1 MIIECEHCN
10 TKFRLDDS
18 RIKPNGVKVRCTKC
32 QNVFIVTPP
41 PPPDEVQVEE
51 IFGVHTAFDGK
62 PPVSFAPTPTEGGGE
77 DGTEEPRA
85 VDDGRAEAPDLSFS
99 EPDFGSLIA
108 SKEAPEDEGA
118 VKRPAGVDEGAFGD
132 DAQWFDMAKGEGEGL
147 SGNAPSF
154 NTKPMPPMPDDGLFP
169 SFDDE
174 PAEEEKVDI
183 EPPSPPSE
191 HEADLTDAPVKA
203 GEEKAPAPATDG
215 FDFGFDGEEKE
226 EAEEPA
232 ASDEERAAREEF
244 TLTPPPASR
253 PSDEK
258 VIPFSAGYNK
268 NGRPAAKSAQKTEE
282 DGKFEDL
289 FTRTLSEAPK
299 EHPEDLGIDA
309 GDFEDEE
316 GPRAEPAGA
325 RAYAAP
331 GGKGLLLAALI
342 FIIGG
347 GAIYFSGI
355 IDILARMLAPSS
367 HSASSAVEI
376 ESISGYMAENKN
388 FGKFFVIEA
397 RIKNTSDEAQP
408 IKTITGVA
416 YNGRGKAIATRSVSA
431 GRVASP
437 EDLKN
442 LTKQDL
448 LNQFRDSSG
457 GVIPPRGTV
466 PVMVPFTEMPAGM
479 AEYGINIVRD

>member
-41 PPPDEVQVEE
+41 PPPEEAQVEE
-51 IFGVHTAFDGK
+51 ILGVHAAFDGK
-62 PPVSFAPTPTEGGGE
+62 PPASFAPTPPERGAE

-85 VDDGRAEAPDLSFS
+85 VDDGRAEAPDLSFGD
-99 EPDFGSLIA
+99 PDFGSLIG
-108 SKEAPEDEGA
+108 SKEATEDEGA
-118 VKRPAGVDEGAFGD
+118 MKRPEGLDEGAPG
-132 DAQWFDMAKGEGEGL
+132 APWFEMTKGEGEGEGL
-147 SGNAPSF
+147 FEGAPASGG
-154 NTKPMPPMPDDGLFP
+154 KPLPDDGLFP

-174 PAEEEKVDI
+174 PEEEEKAGI
-183 EPPSPPSE
+183 NPPGSPSE
-191 HEADLTDAPVKA
+191 HGTDITADAPVEA
-203 GEEKAPAPATDG
+203 GEEKAPVGGG
-215 FDFGFDGEEKE
+215 FDFGFEGEE
-226 EAEEPA
+226 EAEES
-232 ASDEERAAREEF
+232 ASGGEEQAAREEGF
-244 TLTPPPASR
+244 TLTPPPQSASR

-268 NGRPAAKSAQKTEE
+268 NGRPASKSAQKPEG

-299 EHPEDLGIDA
+299 EPPEDLGL
-309 GDFEDEE
+309 GDDDFDEDEE
-316 GPRAEPAGA
+316 GQPRAEPAGA

-355 IDILARMLAPSS
+355 IDTLARMLAPSGQ
-367 HSASSAVEI
+367 SASSAVEI

-397 RIKNTSDEAQP
+397 KIKNTSDEAQP

-416 YNGRGKAIATRSVSA
+416 YNGRGKAIATRSVSP
-431 GRVASP
+431 GRVVSP

-479 AEYGINIVRD
+479 TEYGINIVRD